1 MPLPRTAG
9 RKGRPWRR
17 LAAQVLA
24 ESTRCV
30 WCWHGGSRAV
40 NHRYPLSR
48 FPHLAQTREN
58 LDPIHGVEGCPE
70 CAPHPRTGKR
80 RSCNTEVGAR
90 ILGVEAI
97 PPGPRVEG
105 AAAEGARTSGRGNR
119 GAAAGRTRVPTYQR
133 RRMAVPTEVRAQMR
147 GSREW

>member
-17 LAAQVLA
+17 ISAQVLA
-24 ESTRCV
+24 ESRRCV
-30 WCWHGGSRAV
+30 WCWHDGSNAV
-40 NHRYPLSR
+40 NHRMPLSR
-48 FPHLAQTREN
+48 FPELAQSRDN

-80 RSCNTEVGAR
+80 RNCNTEVGSR

-97 PPGPRVEG
+97 PPGPRL
-105 AAAEGARTSGRGNR
+105 SGWQPP
-119 GAAAGRTRVPTYQR
+119 GRTNTG
-133 RRMAVPTEVRAQMR
+133 RAQR
-147 GSREW
+147 GSRSGRMTGVRRVMGKGQPRAQPVMKGSRQW